1 MRSDVRKPPTVLRP
15 AWARNCFPRPGERPA
30 YRAAAA
36 AAFGAGPD
44 GFAFDGPAGAV
55 EKSDVIPLEDT
66 VGDIIGKAQKGLGL
80 TNEGLAER
88 AELSVGQ
95 LRGLK
100 TGALRDDTLLR
111 RVAAALKLGGEAL
124 VRLAAGAWYPQQPTL
139 PEAFRVFTTPH
150 GDMTVNA
157 YLIWDVPTRQAVLFD
172 TSADATEILAFA
184 KAQKLEI
191 ELVLLT
197 HAHIDHVV
205 ELPRVIAA
213 TGAKAWINGRDRDEE
228 DFPKD
233 VETFS
238 AGQSFLVG
246 GLRIETR
253 LTSGHSA
260 GQTTYVVLGLG
271 RPLAIVG
278 DSLFAGSMGG
288 GVVSYADQLRNNREQ
303 ILTLPDDTILACGHG
318 PLTTVAQE
326 KKNNPFLT
334 G

>member
-1 MRSDVRKPPTVLRP
+1 MSTAPQQLSPHFGPPPRGGTVP
-15 AWARNCFPRPGERPA
+15 ALGGVPE
-30 YRAAAA
+30 
-36 AAFGAGPD
+36 
-44 GFAFDGPAGAV
+44 GFAFDGPACRV
-55 EKSDVIPLEDT
+55 EKCGVIPLEDT

-80 TNEGLAER
+80 TNETLAER
-88 AELSVGQ
+88 AEISAGQ

-100 TGALRDDTLLR
+100 TGALRDDALLR

-124 VRLAAGAWYPQQPTL
+124 VRLAAGAWYPQPPPL
-139 PEAFRVFTTPH
+139 PESFRAFTTPY

-157 YLIWDVPTRQAVLFD
+157 YLVWDLASRQAVLFD

-197 HAHIDHVV
+197 HAHVDHVV
-205 ELPRVIAA
+205 ELPRVLAA
-213 TGAKAWINGRDRDEE
+213 TGAKAWINSRDRDEE
-228 DFPKD
+228 DFPKE

-238 AGQSFLVG
+238 AGQSFILG

-288 GVVSYADQLRNNREQ
+288 GVISYADQLRNDREQ

-318 PLTTVAQE
+318 PLTTVGQE
-326 KKNNPFLT
+326 KKNNPFFT